1 MNAVFRQVVAVLA
14 GCWALAA
21 HARIDINVAERGVP
35 ADGRTLVTAT
45 LQAVIDE
52 CSAQGG
58 GEVSFPAG
66 RYLTGTLQIK
76 DNVTLRLQQDAAILG
91 STNAADYR
99 NVDPFIDGTGAPL
112 GYALLVA
119 LDARNI
125 GIEGPGTIDGQGP
138 AVAAVQK
145 ETGKYLIRPFLIRLI
160 RCEGVALR
168 DTQLRAAGAWT
179 LHLYQSRKVT
189 VDGVSIVSHGLAN
202 NDGIDVDSCEGVRIT
217 RCAIDTHDDAICLK
231 ATSPVPCRDI
241 DVEDCV
247 LKSRCAAFKM
257 GTESLGD
264 FENVRVSRCRVTGA
278 GLGGIKL
285 LSVDGAHLTNVTISD
300 VEMENVRVPI
310 MLRLGARLKT
320 FREGDTRREAG
331 RLQGIIVRNVR
342 AKNAL
347 QLGVLIS
354 GIPGHVVEDVTLENI
369 AIELPGGGTKADA
382 AAVFE
387 EKESAYPEVRM
398 FGQTMPA
405 HGLYLRHVN
414 GVKVSGLT
422 VKLAAPDERPQTVLI
437 DAELVEF
444 VETAPPSAASTNS

>member
-1 MNAVFRQVVAVLA
+1 MNRSLRLLIAVLVS
-14 GCWALAA
+14 CTALT
-21 HARIDINVAERGVP
+21 ARARVIINVADRGVP
-35 ADGRTLVTAT
+35 ADGQTLATAT

-99 NVDPFIDGTGAPL
+99 NVDPFTDGTGAPL
-112 GYALLVA
+112 GFALLVA
-119 LDARNI
+119 LDAKNI

-138 AVAAVQK
+138 AVAAVQRA
-145 ETGKYLIRPFLIRLI
+145 TGKYLIRPFLIRLI
-160 RCEGVALR
+160 RCEGVELR
-168 DTQLRAAGAWT
+168 NAQLRSAGAWT
-179 LHLYQSRKVT
+179 LHLYQSKKVT
-189 VDGVSIVSHGLAN
+189 VDGVSIVSHGLPN

-231 ATSPVPCRDI
+231 ATSPVACRDI
-241 DVEDCV
+241 EVEDCE

-264 FENVRVSRCRVTGA
+264 FQNVRVSRCRVTGA

-285 LSVDGAHLTNVTISD
+285 LSVDGAHLTDVTISD

-320 FREGDTRREAG
+320 FRAGDTRREPG
-331 RLQGIIVRNVR
+331 KLQGITVRNVR

-354 GIPGHVVEDVTLENI
+354 GVPGHVIEDVTLENI

-382 AAVFE
+382 AVVFE

-398 FGQTMPA
+398 FGQIMPA

-414 GVKVSGLT
+414 GMKVSGLT

-437 DAELVEF
+437 DAERVEF
-444 VETAPPSAASTNS
+444 VDAARPSPGS